1 MLETLTS
8 LSKIKVSLT
17 VKVHVWHTYTS
28 AVLHIMSASG
38 DFPLPLV
45 ISFVVF
51 YFSVFI
57 LSILGNTWVIVT
69 CYKTLKRKNVSLMW
83 FVLNLATA
91 DLLFTLLTIFNGIAF
106 LWRWVG
112 GEIVCKLHGF
122 LVETTYTASI
132 TTLVVISHERLTAI
146 ADPLNARA
154 RNFSSKGYRKVLIVW
169 GFCLAACSPLLALYR
184 LNLNERGEIECNNIA
199 WGDIGRQVFYSLHAI
214 FFFALPLSYMIFS
227 QSKIFLA
234 LRTRR
239 IAPTQLLRRVE
250 TSNARHKK
258 VAKTLL
264 ALTVAFVFCW
274 SQFMVNRT
282 LMYFYLARP
291 DGIWRTAQLLIC
303 LNAVLD
309 PIMYGVYG
317 GNLKTILRGC
327 CCKPFKRMHQGG
339 SASVLSH
346 NKTQLITYNTVQV
359 EHPVMLRE
367 INSC

>member
-1 MLETLTS
+1 MAHRNLNS
-8 LSKIKVSLT
+8 N
-17 VKVHVWHTYTS
+17 
-28 AVLHIMSASG
+28 IMSSSDG
-38 DFPLPLV
+38 FSLPLV

-57 LSILGNTWVIVT
+57 LSTLGNTWVIVT

-91 DLLFTLLTIFNGIAF
+91 DLLFILLTIFNGIAF

-112 GEIVCKLHGF
+112 GEIVCRLHGF

-132 TTLVVISHERLTAI
+132 TTLVVISYERLTAI

-154 RNFSSKGYRKVLIVW
+154 RNFSNKGYRKVLIVW
-169 GFCLAACSPLLALYR
+169 GVCFAVCSPLPALYE
-184 LNLNERGEIECNNIA
+184 LKLDERGEIECNNTT
-199 WGDIGRQVFYSLHAI
+199 WGDTGRQVFYSLHAF
-214 FFFALPLSYMIFS
+214 FFFAFPLSYMIFS

-239 IAPTQLLRRVE
+239 VAPAQLLQRVE

-264 ALTVAFVFCW
+264 ALTIAFIFCW
-274 SQFMVNRT
+274 SPFMVNRT
-282 LMYFYLARP
+282 LMYFHLAQP
-291 DGIWRTAQLLIC
+291 GVFWRSGQLLIC

-317 GNLKTILRGC
+317 GNLKTVLRGC
-327 CCKPFKRMHQGG
+327 CCKSSQRRLQGG

-346 NKTQLITYNTVQV
+346 NKARFATHINTVEA
-359 EHPVMLRE
+359 EHSVMVRE
-367 INSC
+367 MNSCL